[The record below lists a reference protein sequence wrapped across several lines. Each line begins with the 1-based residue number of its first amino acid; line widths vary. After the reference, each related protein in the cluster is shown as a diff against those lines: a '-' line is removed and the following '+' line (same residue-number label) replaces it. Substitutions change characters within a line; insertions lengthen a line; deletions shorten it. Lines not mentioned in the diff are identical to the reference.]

1 MPNKILILVVII
13 LTPLA
18 VISFKKNETNFN
30 LSEKQ
35 NEVTV
40 RLKIVDNN
48 EVINI
53 SLEDYIVGV
62 VAAEMPASFEIEAL
76 KAQAVAARTYALY
89 KIKNNKEKYDL
100 VSDISDQSYITNEE
114 MQKKWQEDY
123 DKYYKKIKKA
133 VTSTEK
139 EILTYNDE
147 VIISYYFA
155 MSNGYTEDSS
165 YVFGTEPYLNSVI
178 SEWDNESIKNFQVV
192 TNISKSE
199 FKEKLG
205 ILSTNIT
212 INKVNRTPTERV
224 ESIIIN
230 NMKYSGTE
238 FRKQL
243 NLRSTAF
250 DIVINDDEVII
261 TTYGY
266 GHGVGMSQY
275 GANGMAKDGYDYINI
290 LKHYYNDIEI
300 TKI

>member
-30 LSEKQ
+30 LPEKQ